1 MRSKQTTGEH
11 ADELLKK
18 AAKQS
23 FRYPFIAAH
32 RGGPLTKDQH
42 RKLMWWARECSAHV
56 LPLISGNIDSRL
68 VYALQVAKDW
78 ESGLVPTGKAMKASL
93 GAHAA
98 AREASN
104 PVSIAVARSIGQGVA
119 TAHMADHSVGAALYA
134 MKAVKH
140 AGKSIDEEREWQYK
154 QLQQLPS
161 AMVKLV
167 VSTMMKKEEQSACS

>member
-1 MRSKQTTGEH
+1 MRSKQTTGNH

-23 FRYPFIAAH
+23 SRYPFIAAH

-42 RKLMWWARECSAHV
+42 RKLMRWARECSAHV

-78 ESGLVPTGKAMKASL
+78 ESGLVPAGEAMKASL

-104 PVSIAVARSIGQGVA
+104 PVSIAVARSIGQGLA

-134 MKAVKH
+134 LKAVKH
-140 AGKSIDEEREWQYK
+140 AGKSLDEEREWQYK
-154 QLQQLPS
+154 QLQLLPS
-161 AMVKLV
+161 AMMELV
-167 VSTMMKKEEQSACS
+167 VSTMMKKEEHFSM